1 VLLINPRNPL
11 GGGSII
17 TPLGL
22 ATKASYIPDRY
33 DVMIADENVKQAN
46 YSGADLVAVTTNT
59 VIIHIESTYGDTNT
73 YWPEDLGLKS
83 GVVTSSLEKS
93 IS

>member
-1 VLLINPRNPL
+1 MGNKRVLLINPRNPL

-22 ATKASYIPDRY
+22 ATNASYIPDRY
-33 DVMIADENVKQAN
+33 DVMIVDENVKQAN

-59 VIIHIESTYGDTNT
+59 VTARRAYQLCKEFREKGI
-73 YWPEDLGLKS
+73 PMF
-83 GVVTSSLEKS
+83 LEEF
-93 IS
+93 ILR